1 MPRKKKPTGAAA
13 IPVFE
18 GDEEVT
24 QTTAVE
30 ETPEGKEAPEPAVKL
45 GRGMKQCPHCQAAIG
60 TRAATCPECKE
71 PVPTKEKPVK
81 KAVSPKAE
89 ANGTATTAS
98 IVALIRAA
106 TAYGSLDDEIEILQA
121 IKAVK

>member
-18 GDEEVT
+18 GEEEVT
-24 QTTAVE
+24 QTTAVGK
-30 ETPEGKEAPEPAVKL
+30 TPEATDAPQAEVKP
-45 GRGMKQCPHCQAAIG
+45 GRGKRQCPNCHAAIEA
-60 TRAATCPECKE
+60 RAASCPECNQ
-71 PVPTKEKPVK
+71 PILRKEKPGK
-81 KAVSPKAE
+81 KVSISTAQS
-89 ANGTATTAS
+89 NGTATTAT

-106 TAYGSLDDEIEILQA
+106 SAYGSLDEAIELLQA

>member
-30 ETPEGKEAPEPAVKL
+30 ETPEEMEAPQAAVKP
-45 GRGMKQCPHCQAAIG
+45 GRGKRRCPNCHAAIG

-71 PVPTKEKPVK
+71 PIQPKEKPVK
-81 KAVSPKAE
+81 KAGSPKAQS
-89 ANGTATTAS
+89 NGTATTAS

-106 TAYGSLDDEIEILQA
+106 TAYGSLDDAIELLQV